1 MRDKNKKKLMLD
13 NLLEQFP
20 NTHKFRDKTEAEE
33 RSNKN
38 RQAAKNIKHIRNN
51 NLKVQ
56 VEQKKLQKAQAK
68 LHKNKEQ
75 NN

>member
-1 MRDKNKKKLMLD
+1 MRDKTKKKLMLD

-20 NTHKFRDKTEAEE
+20 NTRKFLNKTEADE

-38 RQAAKNIKHIRNN
+38 RQLTKNIKHVRNSK
-51 NLKVQ
+51 LKVQ
-56 VEQKKLQKAQAK
+56 AEQKKLHVKF
-68 LHKNKEQ
+68 HKNKER

>member
-20 NTHKFRDKTEAEE
+20 NTRKFRDKTEAEE

>member
-1 MRDKNKKKLMLD
+1 MRDKTKKKLMLD

-20 NTHKFRDKTEAEE
+20 NTRKFLDKTEADE

-38 RQAAKNIKHIRNN
+38 RQLIKNFKNNRNN
-51 NLKVQ
+51 NLKIQ
-56 VEQKKLQKAQAK
+56 AEQKKLQAK
-68 LHKNKEQ
+68 FPRNKEQ

>member
-1 MRDKNKKKLMLD
+1 MRDKDKKKLMLD

-20 NTHKFRDKTEAEE
+20 NTRKFLGKTEAEE

-38 RQAAKNIKHIRNN
+38 RQAAKNIKHIRNI

-56 VEQKKLQKAQAK
+56 IEQKKLQAK

>member
-1 MRDKNKKKLMLD
+1 MRDKTKKKLMLD

-20 NTHKFRDKTEAEE
+20 NTRKFLDKTEAEE

-38 RQAAKNIKHIRNN
+38 RQLAKNIKYVRNSK
-51 NLKVQ
+51 LKVQ
-56 VEQKKLQKAQAK
+56 AEQKKLPAK
-68 LHKNKEQ
+68 FRKNKER